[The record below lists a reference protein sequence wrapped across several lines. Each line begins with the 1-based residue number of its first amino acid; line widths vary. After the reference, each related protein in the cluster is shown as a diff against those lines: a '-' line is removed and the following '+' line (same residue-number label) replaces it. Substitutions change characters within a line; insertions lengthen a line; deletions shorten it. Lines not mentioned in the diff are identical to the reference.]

1 MGVNAVDGDNST
13 SDTPAE
19 YILGVKLQTR
29 CGDPEGTTV
38 NKNNNPCTQQV
49 MKVNKVSKKSK
60 YLYTDLKV
68 GENSV
73 KFQIDSGAGVNVLPR
88 NMVPNNVKIESSE
101 GLQLEM
107 WNNSAAKPVGKC
119 GIK

>member
-1 MGVNAVDGDNST
+1 MGVNAVDGDDSS

-29 CGDPEGTTV
+29 RGEPEETTV
-38 NKNNNPCTQQV
+38 NKNDNPCTQQV

-88 NMVPNNVKIESSE
+88 NMVPNNIKIESSE

-107 WNNSAAKPVGKC
+107 WNNSAAKPVGNVEL
-119 GIK
+119 

>member
-1 MGVNAVDGDNST
+1 MGVNAVDGDDFS
-13 SDTPAE
+13 SDTSAE
-19 YILGVKLQTR
+19 HILGVKLQTR
-29 CGDPEGTTV
+29 RGEPKETTV
-38 NKNNNPCTQQV
+38 NKSDNPCTQQV
-49 MKVNKVSKKSK
+49 MKVNKVSEKSK

-88 NMVPNNVKIESSE
+88 NMVPNNVKIESCE

-107 WNNSAAKPVGKC
+107 WNNSAAKPVDK
-119 GIK
+119 